1 MDRYYI
7 NGWREGK
14 NHFWNLLNGRIT
26 EEQKQKLENGEEIVV
41 NENTFYIEK
50 EGL

>member
-14 NHFWNLLNGRIT
+14 SHFWNLLNGRIT
-26 EEQKQKLENGEEIVV
+26 EDQKQKLENGEEIVV

-50 EGL
+50 EG